1 VKLAPLAGRLSF
13 ESMGTIK
20 ALTGFLAILFV
31 VVGCFE
37 VAPPMMANYSFT
49 DDLKNVSLMDSG
61 NLQKTDEDVRN
72 DVMRK
77 VKEQNLPIEPKQVTV
92 QRINT
97 PGMSALYVAADY
109 SVTISLPFYS
119 FEMHFNPN
127 SGNK

>member
-1 VKLAPLAGRLSF
+1 MRRRWAASF

-37 VAPPMMANYSFT
+37 VAPPMMANYSFQ
-49 DDLKNVSLMDSG
+49 DDLRNVALMDSG
-61 NLQKTDEDVRN
+61 NFQKTEEDVRN

-77 VKEQNLPIEPKQVTV
+77 VKDENLPIEPKQLTV

-97 PGMSALYVAADY
+97 PGMSAIYVAADY
-109 SVTISLPFYS
+109 SVTVNLPFYS
-119 FEMHFNPN
+119 FNMHFTPN

>member
-1 VKLAPLAGRLSF
+1 
-13 ESMGTIK
+13 MGTIK

-49 DDLKNVSLMDSG
+49 DDLRNVALMDSG
-61 NLQKTDEDVRN
+61 NFQKTDEDVRN

-97 PGMSALYVAADY
+97 PGMSAIYVAADY

-119 FEMHFNPN
+119 FDMHFNPN